1 MTRLPSLLVASAL
14 AILPLSAFAQQPT
27 APAKTAE
34 PSGAMTTA
42 PGNDKATTGMPSK
55 TDTRSQASGMKSDAH
70 GMNSTGHTK
79 TPAAAKTA
87 DPSKS

>member
-1 MTRLPSLLVASAL
+1 MTRIPTLLAASAL

-34 PSGAMTTA
+34 PAGAMTT
-42 PGNDKATTGMPSK
+42 DKSAAATTPSK
-55 TDTRSQASGMKSDAH
+55 SETKSHAAGVKTDAH
-70 GMNSTGHTK
+70 GMNTTGHTK

-87 DPSKS
+87 EPSKS

>member
-1 MTRLPSLLVASAL
+1 MTRLSSLVVASAL

-34 PSGAMTTA
+34 STGMTT
-42 PGNDKATTGMPSK
+42 TGTAPSK
-55 TDTRSQASGMKSDAH
+55 TDTKAPGVKTDAH

-79 TPAAAKTA
+79 TPAAAKSA
-87 DPSKS
+87 EPSKS